1 MKQDMITYV
10 HFLSWNI
17 FLIIITNVNQKIY
30 TETG

>member
-10 HFLSWNI
+10 HFFVLKYLFNNNK
-17 FLIIITNVNQKIY
+17 NVNQKIY